1 MYSVC
6 MYVHTVYV
14 CTYVQCM
21 YVQCMYVQCV
31 YVRMYICTDVRNNIH
46 CICVDTYV
54 FKLFVVA
61 TSTE

>member
-1 MYSVC
+1 MYVCTEYVCMYVQSMYVCTYSVC
-6 MYVHTVYV
+6 MYVRTEYV
-14 CTYVQCM
+14 CM
-21 YVQCMYVQCV
+21 YV
-31 YVRMYICTDVRNNIH
+31 RTDVRNNIH